1 MDGGHK
7 LAGGI
12 TMFFVFSNSS
22 TLLVPGMR
30 APISGG
36 YNHQSDCCDYSF
48 KNDIVTLLNVFVLL
62 QSCLDFW
69 WVIWCLFFSVQCP
82 AVLFWYLTSLPAPS
96 RCCASN
102 NIKHTKTGSSYP
114 EPQSLQ
120 IVLKILK

>member
-48 KNDIVTLLNVFVLL
+48 NNDIVTLLNVFVLL

-69 WVIWCLFFSVQCP
+69 WVIWCLFFLYSALRFFFGISPHCQHQVDVVPQT
-82 AVLFWYLTSLPAPS
+82 TSNTPKQAAAIQNPKVSKLS
-96 RCCASN
+96 
-102 NIKHTKTGSSYP
+102 
-114 EPQSLQ
+114 
-120 IVLKILK
+120 